1 VAVGNDNCRDTMT
14 MVVQVRNSGCLNIA
28 MPVTVFNPTVF
39 QLENTDKSNTSI
51 TEDVKISSNQFNLYP
66 NPNKGSFTI
75 GYKEFSNN
83 VKIEVVDILGRTVG
97 ATVNFNYGQKTIE
110 VNCHQVKTGNY
121 FIVLYHEDGNRT
133 RIKFNITE

>member
-1 VAVGNDNCRDTMT
+1 MT
-14 MVVQVRNSGCLNIA
+14 MLVQVKNSGCLNIA
-28 MPVTVFNPTVF
+28 LPVTVFNPTIF

-51 TEDVKISSNQFNLYP
+51 TENVKNSSNGFILYP
-66 NPNKGSFTI
+66 NPNKGNFTI

-83 VKIEVVDILGRTVG
+83 VKIEIFDILGRTVD
-97 ATVNFNYGQKTIE
+97 ASININQGQKTIE

-121 FIVLYHEDGNRT
+121 FIVLYHEDGNKT